1 MHTRGG
7 GVTVQFTDIEKLNH
21 ASPTKTLT
29 RYRGHVDAFLLLSVI
44 PDHCHNRGWIR
55 MSTAP
60 SPCWVRRTMS

>member
-7 GVTVQFTDIEKLNH
+7 GVAVQFTDIEKLNH

-44 PDHCHNRGWIR
+44 PDHCHKRGWIR
-55 MSTAP
+55 MSIQLLLLAGSGGP
-60 SPCWVRRTMS
+60 

>member
-7 GVTVQFTDIEKLNH
+7 GVAVQFTDIEKLNH

-60 SPCWVRRTMS
+60 SPC